1 MVQRELVKGTTM
13 VRNYLTRL
21 AQAAMVH
28 CAERWS
34 NHPAEDHLN
43 HLVEIF
49 QRRPHPVRLVEHPR
63 GNECVEGTGE
73 RERPSPA
80 LGGTW
85 GMQQWRPKAW
95 RCWSKHDRA
104 GSNLRQAFVGHVSG
118 GWRS

>member
-34 NHPAEDHLN
+34 NHPAEDHLD

-49 QRRPHPVRLVEHPR
+49 QRRPHPVRLVEHPQ

-73 RERPSPA
+73 RETFTCPGRNMGDAAVEAESTA
-80 LGGTW
+80 LLVKTRQGGVKLAA
-85 GMQQWRPKAW
+85 GF
-95 RCWSKHDRA
+95 CWPH
-104 GSNLRQAFVGHVSG
+104 L
-118 GWRS
+118 GWVA